1 MRQKYLDVLK
11 AIAIIA
17 VVLYHS
23 GYSTYGYLG
32 VDLFLVIAGYL
43 TTRGLCSKILLSN
56 DWTGGRFYV
65 KFELSRINRL
75 LPPLLIVGSF
85 CMLLGYLVML
95 PDDYENLSQSVI
107 ATNFFGN
114 NVLAAITTKNYWAVA
129 NEYKPLM
136 HTWYAGVIM
145 HFYLFYP
152 VLFYLAKLN
161 KKHPQRTLSVLVGLT
176 GVFSL
181 LLFFITTDVAQ
192 RFYYLPSRFFEF
204 AAGGMIALSLS
215 SQRNTKYHISKWVV
229 YFCYTLLLALF
240 FVNVEILPSNIK
252 LVLVVVISCVLVLSK
267 NILENSITGNQYL
280 AKIGEASYSIFLWH
294 QVLLAYYRYTIS
306 SHFTFVS
313 YGVFII
319 AVALLSW
326 LTYGL
331 IEQKISGW
339 LKHKESKLIFYT
351 IVIAV
356 FLALNSSCAYIYLHA
371 GVVRDVP
378 ELYIDKKDIH
388 RGLHS
393 EYNDKIYQ
401 LDKPFETEKEHW
413 LIIGNSFGR
422 DFTNVILESPIADKV
437 EVSYIFEGKHVDPV
451 YSDRYATADKVFF
464 STKGVTK
471 DKVSEVETL
480 CVANGL
486 SPDQLVVVG
495 EKNFG
500 ENNGQFYINRNKP
513 YYFEQRTKV
522 NEKILENNIYMK
534 SLYGNRYLD
543 LLSLVIDKE
552 NTVPVFSPD
561 HHYISQDCYHFSKG
575 GAVWFAQLIDWS
587 KFIH

>member
-1 MRQKYLDVLK
+1 MRHKYLDVLK

-43 TTRGLCSKILLSN
+43 TTRSLCSRLLLSN
-56 DWTGGRFYV
+56 DQTGGRFYV
-65 KFELSRINRL
+65 NFELNRINRL
-75 LPPLLIVGSF
+75 LPPLLIIGVF
-85 CMLLGYLVML
+85 CMLVGYMVML

-107 ATNFFGN
+107 ASNFFGN
-114 NVLAAITTKNYWAVA
+114 NILAAITTKDYWAVT

-136 HTWYAGVIM
+136 HTWYVGVIM
-145 HFYLFYP
+145 QFYLVYP
-152 VLFYLAKLN
+152 ILFYIAKLF
-161 KKHPQRTLSVLVGLT
+161 KKNPQKTLSVLVGVI

-181 LLFFITTDVAQ
+181 FLFFITTDVAQ
-192 RFYYLPSRFFEF
+192 RFYYLPPRFFEF
-204 AAGGMIALSLS
+204 AAGGLIALSCT
-215 SQRNTKYHISKWVV
+215 SQTKTEYHIPKWVV
-229 YFCYTLLLALF
+229 YSCYVILLAMF
-240 FVNVEILPSNIK
+240 FVNKEILPSNIK
-252 LVLVVVISCVLVLSK
+252 LVLVVILSCILVLSED
-267 NILENSITGNQYL
+267 ILENNITGNQSI
-280 AKIGEASYSIFLWH
+280 AKIGAASYSIFLWH
-294 QVLLAYYRYTIS
+294 QVLLAFYRYTIS
-306 SHFTFVS
+306 SNFTVVS
-313 YGVFII
+313 YGLFII
-319 AVALLSW
+319 AVAFLSW

-331 IEQKISGW
+331 IEQKTNGW
-339 LKHKESKLIFYT
+339 LKQNESKCVFYV
-351 IVIAV
+351 IVIAS
-356 FLALNSSCAYIYLHA
+356 FLGLNAFSAYIYLQA

-393 EYNDKIYQ
+393 EYNDKIYK

-437 EVSYIFEGKHVDPV
+437 EVSYIFEGKHIEPN
-451 YSDRYATADKVFF
+451 YSERFATSDKVFF

-471 DKVSEVETL
+471 EKVAEVESL

-486 SPDQLVVVG
+486 TPDQLIIVG

-513 YYFEQRTKV
+513 YYYEQRTKV
-522 NEKILENNIYMK
+522 NEKILENNLFMK

-543 LLSLVIDKE
+543 ILSLVIDGN

-587 KFIH
+587 QYIQ